1 MTILIGLLALLVGI
15 LNTVQS
21 GANST
26 LNKVAEAPFF
36 ATMIVTAGGVSVYLV
51 SGLFTGFAMP
61 AGEKVGQLPWWT
73 FVGGALGALYILSM
87 IFLAQKLGS
96 AVFTGLTVTA
106 AVITSVLLDH
116 FGLLGFQQHPA
127 GLWRIAGC
135 GLMVGGLALISV
147 F

>member
-61 AGEKVGQLPWWT
+61 AGGKVNEQKDST
-73 FVGGALGALYILSM
+73 DE
-87 IFLAQKLGS
+87 IFD
-96 AVFTGLTVTA
+96 
-106 AVITSVLLDH
+106 LDKM
-116 FGLLGFQQHPA
+116 L
-127 GLWRIAGC
+127 
-135 GLMVGGLALISV
+135 
-147 F
+147 

>member
-1 MTILIGLLALLVGI
+1 
-15 LNTVQS
+15 
-21 GANST
+21 
-26 LNKVAEAPFF
+26 
-36 ATMIVTAGGVSVYLV
+36 
-51 SGLFTGFAMP
+51 
-61 AGEKVGQLPWWT
+61 
-73 FVGGALGALYILSM
+73 M

-127 GLWRIAGC
+127 GLWRLAGC
-135 GLMVGGLALISV
+135 GLMVGGLALISA